1 MENTLSEHIT
11 AADSGAA
18 YDAACKRLLA
28 NKNILAWILKC
39 CLEEYR
45 ECSVEEIAEKYIEG
59 TPQIAQEAVNP
70 DEVAGSER
78 IRGIQTEDSSI
89 CEGTI
94 TYDIRFL
101 AAVPG
106 TDEAIRLI
114 INVEAQNDFYPG
126 YPIIKRGIYYC
137 GRMISSQYGTE
148 FTAPQYSKIKKV
160 YSIWVCKNPPKNRRN
175 TINRYSIKE
184 ENLVGNVKEAVEN
197 YDLLSAV
204 MICLG
209 THDEEADTGI
219 LKLLEVLLSS
229 ERKAEE
235 KKRILKEEFFIQMDA
250 ALESEVTLMC
260 NLSKGVRE
268 EGIQQG
274 IQQGIQKGIQQ
285 GRREMLMESI
295 VNLMG
300 AMKLTGEQAMAAL
313 GIPEADREWY
323 AKELDKK

>member
-1 MENTLSEHIT
+1 MENTLSKHIST
-11 AADSGAA
+11 ADRSAA

-28 NKNILAWILKC
+28 NKNILAWIMKC

-45 ECSVEEIAEKYIEG
+45 NCEIKEIAEKYIEG
-59 TPQIAQEAVNP
+59 APQIAQEAVNP
-70 DEVAGSER
+70 DETASGEQV
-78 IRGIQTEDSSI
+78 RGMQTEDSSI
-89 CEGTI
+89 REGTI

-101 AAVPG
+101 ATVPG

-184 ENLVGNVKEAVEN
+184 ENLVGNIKEAVEN
-197 YDLLSAV
+197 YDLLSAI

-209 THDEEADTGI
+209 THDEEADAGI

-229 ERKAEE
+229 EREAEE
-235 KKRILKEEFFIQMDA
+235 KKRILEEEFLIEMNT

-274 IQQGIQKGIQQ
+274 RK
-285 GRREMLMESI
+285 ETLVESI
-295 VNLMG
+295 ANLMRN
-300 AMKLTGEQAMAAL
+300 MKLTCDQAMDAL
-313 GIPEADREWY
+313 GIPEADKAWY
-323 AKELDKK
+323 AKKLGKN

>member
-28 NKNILAWILKC
+28 NKIILAWILKC
-39 CLEEYR
+39 CLDEYR
-45 ECSVEEIAEKYIEG
+45 NCDVKEIAEKYIEG
-59 TPQIAQEAVNP
+59 MPQISQEAVNP
-70 DEVAGSER
+70 DEIVGSQR
-78 IRGIQTEDSSI
+78 IQGMQNEDSSI

-101 AAVPG
+101 ATVPG
-106 TDEAIRLI
+106 TDDTIHLI
-114 INVEAQNDFYPG
+114 INIEAQNDFYPG

-137 GRMISSQYGTE
+137 GRLISSQYGTV

-160 YSIWVCKNPPKNRRN
+160 YSIWVCKNPPQNRRN

-184 ENLVGNVKEAVEN
+184 ENLIGEVKEAVEN

-209 THDEEADTGI
+209 NCESEAETGI

-229 ERKAEE
+229 EREAEE
-235 KKRILKEEFFIQMDA
+235 KKRILQEEFSIEMNTT
-250 ALESEVTLMC
+250 LESEVTLMC

-268 EGIQQG
+268 EGIQQ
-274 IQQGIQKGIQQ
+274 GIQQ

>member
-1 MENTLSEHIT
+1 MENTLSKHIST
-11 AADSGAA
+11 ADSSAA

-28 NKNILAWILKC
+28 NKNILAWIMKC

-45 ECSVEEIAEKYIEG
+45 NCDVGEIAEKYIEG

-70 DEVAGSER
+70 DETAGSER

-89 CEGTI
+89 REGTI

-106 TDEAIRLI
+106 TDEAVRLI

-184 ENLVGNVKEAVEN
+184 ENLVGNIREAVEN

-209 THDEEADTGI
+209 THDEEADTGV

-229 ERKAEE
+229 EREAEE
-235 KKRILKEEFFIQMDA
+235 KKRILEEEFLIEMNT
-250 ALESEVTLMC
+250 ALESEVALMC

-274 IQQGIQKGIQQ
+274 VQQ
-285 GRREMLMESI
+285 GRQETLMESI
-295 VNLMG
+295 ANLMRN
-300 AMKLTGEQAMAAL
+300 MKLTCEQAMAAL

-323 AKELDKK
+323 AKKMNKN

>member
-28 NKNILAWILKC
+28 NKKILAWILKC

-184 ENLVGNVKEAVEN
+184 ENLVGNVKEAIEN

-229 ERKAEE
+229 KRKAEE
-235 KKRILKEEFFIQMDA
+235 KKRILKEEFFIQMDS

-274 IQQGIQKGIQQ
+274 IQQGRQ
-285 GRREMLMESI
+285 ETLMESI
-295 VNLMG
+295 ANLMRS
-300 AMKLTGEQAMAAL
+300 MKLTCEQAMAAL
-313 GIPEADREWY
+313 GIPEADWEWY
-323 AKELDKK
+323 TKKLNKN